1 MRIIINL
8 DRVDKKKRLRIR
20 SGYCFSE
27 KDDIRLMNCG
37 VDLYNAWG
45 DVLDGLRDKNTEIVM
60 EGERR

>member
-8 DRVDKKKRLRIR
+8 DRIEKKKKLRIR
-20 SGYCFSE
+20 SNYYFSE
-27 KDDIRLMNCG
+27 KDDIRLKNCG

-45 DVLDGLRDKNTEIVM
+45 DVLGGLRDKNTEIVM